1 MKLLTRILIKTHP
14 VAKQRP
20 RMTKTGRAYTPA
32 KTRLAE
38 KTAAELI
45 KQQFTQAPYSQ
56 DLFVIVEAY
65 HKRPQ
70 RLNTK
75 RTPPGPVYKKTR
87 PDSDNILKLYADAGN
102 GILWMDD
109 AQIVGSMILDSYAAK
124 DTNPHVIIS
133 VYDDLVKPL
142 EIRGMLDGV
151 DYYFKAEAEMKQ
163 LKRRIRFLEEQIHQQ
178 KITQ

>member
-32 KTRLAE
+32 KTRQAE

-45 KQQFTQAPYSQ
+45 KQQFDQAPYSQ

-70 RLNTK
+70 RLNSK
-75 RTPPGPVYKKTR
+75 RTPPGPVYKRTR
-87 PDSDNILKLYADAGN
+87 PDADNILKLYADAGN
-102 GILWMDD
+102 EILWEDD
-109 AQIVGSMILDSYAAK
+109 NQIVGCMILDSYAAK
-124 DTNPHVIIS
+124 DTSPHVIIS
-133 VYDDLVKPL
+133 VYDELVKPL
-142 EIRGMLDGV
+142 EIRGMIDGV
-151 DYYFKAEAEMKQ
+151 DYYFKASSEIKQ
-163 LKRRIRFLEEQIHQQ
+163 LKRRIRFLEDQIHQQ
-178 KITQ
+178 KINQ